1 MKKKIILGSA
11 SPRRRELLEQI
22 GVEFE
27 VRVSSRKEVYRSLD
41 PASIVKELA
50 LAKAENVAEELGAA
64 DTQEKDLIVIGADT
78 VVVLDGEILGK
89 PKDEADAERMLK
101 ALQGRAHDVYTGAAF
116 LTYGRNGEKEVCS
129 YAVGTK
135 VYVNPMTE
143 KEIRAYI
150 ATGEPS
156 DKAGAYGIQGRFAAY
171 IEKIEGDYYNV
182 VGLPVWRGGVRGRRA
197 CLEEASAQEETEKQ
211 FPDEQEKEGSED
223 SGGNIQQDSRLIADH
238 KRQAVEYDLLHLIVR
253 IDIEHVYFPKA
264 VEGKVEHFR
273 CRTADEIQPCAACE
287 GAQGIFVSKEI
298 KINHAAE
305 YSKQNQ
311 KNMPHIGMYG
321 ERGIRIMQPAGVR
334 EYGDP
339 AQECVAH
346 QKCQQGAA
354 DFRPAEPGI
363 DKQDVHGYAAE
374 LKRKVPPVIGPASQR
389 KGERILLP
397 DLAGQHQKT
406 AQE

>member
-22 GVEFE
+22 GVECE
-27 VRVSSRKEVYRSLD
+27 GRVSSRKEVYRSLD

-182 VGLPVWRGGVRGRRA
+182 VGLPV
-197 CLEEASAQEETEKQ
+197 S
-211 FPDEQEKEGSED
+211 
-223 SGGNIQQDSRLIADH
+223 
-238 KRQAVEYDLLHLIVR
+238 
-253 IDIEHVYFPKA
+253 
-264 VEGKVEHFR
+264 
-273 CRTADEIQPCAACE
+273 
-287 GAQGIFVSKEI
+287 
-298 KINHAAE
+298 
-305 YSKQNQ
+305 
-311 KNMPHIGMYG
+311 
-321 ERGIRIMQPAGVR
+321 R
-334 EYGDP
+334 EY
-339 AQECVAH
+339 ETL
-346 QKCQQGAA
+346 KELGA
-354 DFRPAEPGI
+354 F
-363 DKQDVHGYAAE
+363 
-374 LKRKVPPVIGPASQR
+374 
-389 KGERILLP
+389 
-397 DLAGQHQKT
+397 
-406 AQE
+406 